1 VVIDVSQPF
10 QHPGAF
16 SMSSIPP
23 PPPGSYG
30 TPEPSPYGAPPPG
43 TPIAPGTVPNY
54 LAWSIVGTV
63 LGFCLCCFIGAA
75 PGIVALVFSAKVNTL
90 LGQGDLAG
98 AQRASNTAKTWCIVA
113 TVLAAIG
120 LLLNVL
126 SFFTGGTEQYQ
137 MLLEQLQNAG

>member
-1 VVIDVSQPF
+1 
-10 QHPGAF
+10 
-16 SMSSIPP
+16 MSSIP

-30 TPEPSPYGAPPPG
+30 TPEAPLPG
-43 TPIAPGTVPNY
+43 SPIAPGTVPNH

-63 LGFCLCCFIGAA
+63 LGFCLCCLIGAV
-75 PGIVALVFSAKVNTL
+75 PGIVALVFSSKVNTL

-137 MLLEQLQNAG
+137 MLLEQLQNAS